1 LKAKNKDTL
10 QEARKKRN
18 LFKHARGIS
27 SFVRGASTQE
37 EEGPAELLLSITEQL
52 EKTLLLVHMPKEE
65 IAKKPQAMQQ
75 VVNHWSCSCGGFRG
89 ERNSSVVSTTK
100 QNQNKEQ
107 EDLEESGESR
117 KRKKIY
123 QKPRGQA
130 M

>member
-1 LKAKNKDTL
+1 
-10 QEARKKRN
+10 
-18 LFKHARGIS
+18 
-27 SFVRGASTQE
+27 
-37 EEGPAELLLSITEQL
+37 
-52 EKTLLLVHMPKEE
+52 MPKEE
-65 IAKKPQAMQQ
+65 TAKKPQAMQQ

-107 EDLEESGESR
+107 EDSEEPGEPR
-117 KRKKIY
+117 KRKKIC